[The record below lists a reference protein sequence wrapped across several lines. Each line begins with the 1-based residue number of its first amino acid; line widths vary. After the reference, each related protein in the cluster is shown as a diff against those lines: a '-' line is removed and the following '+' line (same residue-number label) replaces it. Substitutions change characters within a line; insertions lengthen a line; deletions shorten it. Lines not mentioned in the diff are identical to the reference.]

1 MNKLPIP
8 LIYLAISASAA
19 SVAGAADNTYYLW
32 AGATKV
38 NEEVNLLNASNW
50 STSDAGYVA
59 PAEGTLMNSPQANWV
74 FDHDAY
80 LPVSGRTD
88 AIFYR
93 IKDPVLDIAS
103 ITIVNHNATDIKYWA
118 NESGQEVLK
127 ESGAKSVIKFVSGAS
142 NSSWNIGTF
151 TYTGRDGSW
160 DTGVIFGAG
169 QITSFQTDLTF
180 GTLNLGYGE
189 NATNFRIGDY
199 AAGTTYATVEDGDV
213 KVGDPVMLAD
223 TTGVKSLT
231 VNGDVNLHGNTT
243 FNMNVWNEDPM
254 ASHSEYSPDALIQ
267 GVVRMAKSENGKT
280 ATWNVLHRTST
291 ITWKGSKPAV
301 PATDTYIKL
310 GGLQGEGTVSNDSK
324 TLDPSAVKL
333 IFTNT
338 SDCEFS
344 GNFTENRFDSSG
356 KKEELT
362 TVMSVKMAG
371 QNGAKQIIRAD
382 ADFTGTV
389 EVESGTLIMHST
401 NSLGKLTMTGGAFGG
416 IDGGI
421 VVSSAEWK
429 AGDFIFYSSDALN
442 GGVPDMIRIEG
453 TFTKAGDGKIGIDF
467 AGFDPSVFIEDGTVL
482 ELITANALE
491 GAFSADANDDFA
503 AKNLING
510 IADFAWAG
518 NTLTVSFAKVPE
530 PAAFAA
536 LFGAVALA
544 FAARRARK
552 I

>member
-1 MNKLPIP
+1 MKKFSVKELSIP
-8 LIYLAISASAA
+8 LLLTAAAVSAP
-19 SVAGAADNTYYLW
+19 AADNTYYMW
-32 AGATKV
+32 AEANAHWG
-38 NEEVNLLNASNW
+38 EVNPLNAANW
-50 STSDAGYVA
+50 SISNTEYVA
-59 PAEGTLMNSPQANWV
+59 PPEGTEMNSPDANWV
-74 FDHDAY
+74 FDYGAF
-80 LPVSGRTD
+80 LPVSGRKD
-88 AIFYR
+88 NIYYR
-93 IKDPVLDIAS
+93 INTAVFEVAS
-103 ITIVNHNATDIKYWA
+103 ISVVNHNATSTGYYDENGYNETGGSTQIKLT
-118 NESGQEVLK
+118 ST
-127 ESGAKSVIKFVSGAS
+127 AS
-142 NSSWNIGTF
+142 NSSWKIGTF
-151 TYTGRDGSW
+151 TYTGTNGTWANGVVLGAAGS
-160 DTGVIFGAG
+160 DRSQAD
-169 QITSFQTDLTF
+169 ITV
-180 GTLNLGYGE
+180 GTINVGSGE
-189 NATNFRIGDY
+189 NISRLIIGSD
-199 AAGTTYATVEDGDV
+199 AAGTGYATIEASDK
-213 KVGDPVMLAD
+213 KVGDPVNLFDSA
-223 TTGVKSLT
+223 GPKSLT
-231 VNGDVNLHGNTT
+231 VTGDFNIHGDAVVK
-243 FNMNVWNEDPM
+243 MNVWNNDTT
-254 ASHSEYSPDALIQ
+254 ASHSEYSPDVLVQ
-267 GVVRMAKSENGKT
+267 GVVRMTKSESGKT
-280 ATWNVLHRTST
+280 AAWNLLNRTSIVSWAT
-291 ITWKGSKPAV
+291 GKPKI
-301 PATDTYIKL
+301 PSTDTYIKI
-310 GGLQGEGTVSNDSK
+310 GGLDGYGTISNNSR
-324 TLDPSAVKL
+324 TIDPSTVKL
-333 IFTNT
+333 IFANK

-344 GNFTENRFDSSG
+344 GIFTEDYMSTGAS
-356 KKEELT
+356 KEERN

-401 NSLGKLTMTGGAFGG
+401 KALGKLTMTGGAFGG

-421 VVSSAEWK
+421 IVSSAEWK

-467 AGFDPSVFIEDGTVL
+467 AGFDPSVFIEDGSVL

-552 I
+552 

>member
-1 MNKLPIP
+1 MKKFSVKELSIP
-8 LIYLAISASAA
+8 LLLTAAAVSAS
-19 SVAGAADNTYYLW
+19 AADNTYYMW
-32 AGATKV
+32 AEANAHWG
-38 NEEVNLLNASNW
+38 EVNPLNAANW
-50 STSDAGYVA
+50 SISNTEYVA
-59 PAEGTLMNSPQANWV
+59 PPEGTEMNSPDANWV
-74 FDHDAY
+74 FDYGAF
-80 LPVSGRTD
+80 LPVSGRKD
-88 AIFYR
+88 NIYYR
-93 IKDPVLDIAS
+93 INTAVFEVAS
-103 ITIVNHNATDIKYWA
+103 ISVVNHNATSTGYYDENGYNETGGSTQIKLT
-118 NESGQEVLK
+118 ST
-127 ESGAKSVIKFVSGAS
+127 AS
-142 NSSWNIGTF
+142 NSSWKIGTF
-151 TYTGRDGSW
+151 TYTGTNGTWANGVVLGAAGSDGSQA
-160 DTGVIFGAG
+160 D
-169 QITSFQTDLTF
+169 ITV
-180 GTLNLGYGE
+180 GTINVGSGE
-189 NATNFRIGDY
+189 NISRLTIGSD
-199 AAGTTYATVEDGDV
+199 AAGTGYATIEASDK
-213 KVGDPVMLAD
+213 KVGDPVNLSDSA
-223 TTGVKSLT
+223 GPKSLT
-231 VNGDVNLHGNTT
+231 VTGDFNIHGDAVV
-243 FNMNVWNEDPM
+243 NMNVWNNDTT
-254 ASHSEYSPDALIQ
+254 ASHSEYSPDVLVQ
-267 GVVRMAKSENGKT
+267 GVVRMTKSESGKT
-280 ATWNVLHRTST
+280 AAWNLLNRTSIVSWAT
-291 ITWKGSKPAV
+291 GKPKI
-301 PATDTYIKL
+301 PATDTYIKI
-310 GGLQGEGTVSNDSK
+310 GGLDGYGTISNNSR
-324 TLDPSAVKL
+324 TIDPSTVKL
-333 IFTNT
+333 IFANK

-344 GNFTENRFDSSG
+344 GIFTEDYMSTGAS
-356 KKEELT
+356 KEERN

-401 NSLGKLTMTGGAFGG
+401 KALGKLTMTGGAFGG

-421 VVSSAEWK
+421 IVSSAEWK

-467 AGFDPSVFIEDGTVL
+467 AGFDPSVFIEDGSVL

-552 I
+552 

>member
-1 MNKLPIP
+1 MKKFSVKELSIP
-8 LIYLAISASAA
+8 LLLTAAAVSAP
-19 SVAGAADNTYYLW
+19 AADNTYYMW
-32 AGATKV
+32 AEANAHWG
-38 NEEVNLLNASNW
+38 EVNPLNAANW
-50 STSDAGYVA
+50 SISNTEYVA
-59 PAEGTLMNSPQANWV
+59 PPEGTEMNSPDANWV
-74 FDHDAY
+74 FDYGAF
-80 LPVSGRTD
+80 LPVSGRKD
-88 AIFYR
+88 NIYYR
-93 IKDPVLDIAS
+93 INTAVFEVAS
-103 ITIVNHNATDIKYWA
+103 ISVVNHNATSTGYYDENGYNETGGSTQIKLT
-118 NESGQEVLK
+118 ST
-127 ESGAKSVIKFVSGAS
+127 AS
-142 NSSWNIGTF
+142 NSSWKIGTF
-151 TYTGRDGSW
+151 TYTGTNGTWANGVVLGAAGSDGSQA
-160 DTGVIFGAG
+160 D
-169 QITSFQTDLTF
+169 ITV
-180 GTLNLGYGE
+180 GTINVGSGE
-189 NATNFRIGDY
+189 NISRLTIGSD
-199 AAGTTYATVEDGDV
+199 AAGTGYATIEASDK
-213 KVGDPVMLAD
+213 KVGDPVNLSDSA
-223 TTGVKSLT
+223 GPKSLT
-231 VNGDVNLHGNTT
+231 VTGDFNIHGDAVV
-243 FNMNVWNEDPM
+243 NMNVWNNDTT
-254 ASHSEYSPDALIQ
+254 ASHSEYSPDVLVQ
-267 GVVRMAKSENGKT
+267 GVVRMTKSESGKT
-280 ATWNVLHRTST
+280 AAWNLLNRTSIVSWAT
-291 ITWKGSKPAV
+291 GKPKI
-301 PATDTYIKL
+301 PATDTYIKI
-310 GGLQGEGTVSNDSK
+310 GGLDGYGTISNNSR
-324 TLDPSAVKL
+324 TIDPSTVKL
-333 IFTNT
+333 IFANK

-344 GNFTENRFDSSG
+344 GIFTEDYMQTGAS
-356 KKEELT
+356 KEERN

-401 NSLGKLTMTGGAFGG
+401 KALGKLTMTGGAFGG

-467 AGFDPSVFIEDGTVL
+467 AGFDPSVFIEDGSVL

-536 LFGAVALA
+536 LFGAIALA

-552 I
+552 

>member
-1 MNKLPIP
+1 MKKFSVKELSIP
-8 LIYLAISASAA
+8 LLLTAAAVSAS
-19 SVAGAADNTYYLW
+19 AADNTYYMW
-32 AGATKV
+32 AEANAHWG
-38 NEEVNLLNASNW
+38 EVNPLNAANW
-50 STSDAGYVA
+50 SISNTEYVA
-59 PAEGTLMNSPQANWV
+59 PPEGTEMNSPDANWV
-74 FDHDAY
+74 FDYGAF
-80 LPVSGRTD
+80 LPVSGRKD
-88 AIFYR
+88 NIYYR
-93 IKDPVLDIAS
+93 INTAVFEVAS
-103 ITIVNHNATDIKYWA
+103 ISVVNHNATSTGYYDENGYNETGGSTQIKLT
-118 NESGQEVLK
+118 ST
-127 ESGAKSVIKFVSGAS
+127 AS
-142 NSSWNIGTF
+142 NSSWKIGTF
-151 TYTGRDGSW
+151 TYTGTNGTWANGVVLGAAGSDGSQA
-160 DTGVIFGAG
+160 D
-169 QITSFQTDLTF
+169 ITV
-180 GTLNLGYGE
+180 GTINVGSGE
-189 NATNFRIGDY
+189 NISRLTIGSD
-199 AAGTTYATVEDGDV
+199 AAGTGYATIEASDK
-213 KVGDPVMLAD
+213 KVGDPVNLSDSA
-223 TTGVKSLT
+223 GPKSLT
-231 VNGDVNLHGNTT
+231 VTGDFNIHGDAVV
-243 FNMNVWNEDPM
+243 NMNVWNNDTT
-254 ASHSEYSPDALIQ
+254 ASHSEYSPDVLVQ
-267 GVVRMAKSENGKT
+267 GVVRMTKSESGQT
-280 ATWNVLHRTST
+280 AAWNLLNRTSIVSWAT
-291 ITWKGSKPAV
+291 GKPKI
-301 PATDTYIKL
+301 PATDTYIKI
-310 GGLQGEGTVSNDSK
+310 GGLDGYGTISNNSR
-324 TLDPSAVKL
+324 TIDPSTVKL
-333 IFTNT
+333 IFANK

-344 GNFTENRFDSSG
+344 GIFTEDYMSTGAS
-356 KKEELT
+356 KEERN

-429 AGDFIFYSSDALN
+429 AGDFIFYNSDAIN
-442 GGVPDMIRIEG
+442 SGMPDAIRIEG

-491 GAFSADANDDFA
+491 GTFSADANDDFA

-552 I
+552 